1 MADWNA
7 VFCGADFQ
15 AYAEG
20 IFLPLARQLQ
30 QNTLVLASSLSAK
43 ARDLRLSHQALDA
56 SLAGQRVLEEKLH
69 VVYAV
74 NFHSFVYLRP
84 LREGETTGFRGPA
97 PRQLT
102 LALNDGFEN
111 RSNILETY
119 EFEKVNPP
127 LAPLSTL
134 NPLTRVEKRV
144 TLARR
149 RASREGKE
157 SEW

>member
-1 MADWNA
+1 
-7 VFCGADFQ
+7 
-15 AYAEG
+15 
-20 IFLPLARQLQ
+20 
-30 QNTLVLASSLSAK
+30 VLASSLSAK

-56 SLAGQRVLEEKLH
+56 SLAGQRILEDKLH

-119 EFEKVNPP
+119 EFEKVNSSP
-127 LAPLSTL
+127 LGPAHLATL
-134 NPLTRVEKRV
+134 TPRYASRKKV
-144 TLARR
+144 TLARVEHLAR
-149 RASREGKE
+149 ERKASDDE
-157 SEW
+157 